1 MNFIKIIED
10 SDAEIIINDSIVEL
24 VRLVMLENWIPT
36 IWIWKKLLSMPVVYW
51 WKTTRNG
58 NEENE
63 LSKKLQNN
71 MIVFVLNSAKNAF
84 GVSFD
89 NNGADE

>member
-1 MNFIKIIED
+1 MNSIKIIED
-10 SDAEIIINDSIVEL
+10 ADAEIIINDSIVEL